1 VPFSPEQTKQIK
13 IADTS
18 SSSQTEP
25 FADTS
30 CPLPNAFSQL
40 EKSLSEPVT
49 DVSASCHDL
58 DAPDDTNDSPN
69 NVSMVGITF
78 IANLAILNLIC

>member
-1 VPFSPEQTKQIK
+1 MPFSPEQTKQIK

-18 SSSQTEP
+18 SSLQTEP

-40 EKSLSEPVT
+40 EKSLSEPVIPT
-49 DVSASCHDL
+49 FQPAVMTLMYLMTQMIHL
-58 DAPDDTNDSPN
+58 
-69 NVSMVGITF
+69 IT
-78 IANLAILNLIC
+78 

>member
-1 VPFSPEQTKQIK
+1 MPFSPEQTKQIK

-18 SSSQTEP
+18 SSLQTEP

-30 CPLPNAFSQL
+30 SLLPNAFSQL

-49 DVSASCHDL
+49 DVSA
-58 DAPDDTNDSPN
+58 
-69 NVSMVGITF
+69 I
-78 IANLAILNLIC
+78 